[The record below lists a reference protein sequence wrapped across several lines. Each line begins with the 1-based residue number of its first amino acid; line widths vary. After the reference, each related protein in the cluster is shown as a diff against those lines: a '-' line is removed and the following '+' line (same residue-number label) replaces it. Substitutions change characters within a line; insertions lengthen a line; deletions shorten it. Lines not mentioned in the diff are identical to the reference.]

1 MSGDDKKAD
10 EQGAQKEEK
19 EPSAEVFLGAEAFL
33 GKLFAGEALEE
44 EGAPA
49 SENLLAKKLRA
60 QIRAGGPLSLH
71 DYMQACLADPEYGY
85 YLVREPFGVGGDF
98 ITAPDICQI
107 FGELL
112 GLWCVHVWAELGQPK
127 NCKLIELGPGRG
139 ALMSDALRAVSL
151 VPEFVR
157 SIEVHFVETSTALR
171 EAQKEHIEGQARDQE
186 RLIPD
191 LFWHD
196 DLSSVPAGPSFL
208 LANEFLD
215 ALPIRQFQ
223 MQGGQ
228 WFERMVGLDEKGGF
242 SFMLAEST
250 LEDTELLPPIHKQ
263 ATNGDFIEFCPAM
276 SAVIGHMAARAS
288 AHPFAGVLIDYGY
301 GAPALGDTFQAIS
314 DHKFTDPLKEPGL
327 ADVTAHVDFS
337 QLLGVAKAQGMA
349 VSGPATQRDFL
360 IALGVR
366 ERAAQL
372 MQAQE
377 NMISAQQFL
386 TGFQRLI
393 DHDKMGDLFKVVG
406 LAGAGQPALPGFET
420 AKSAKS
426 EGS

>member
-1 MSGDDKKAD
+1 MSSEDKKAD
-10 EQGAQKEEK
+10 QQQAEKEEV
-19 EPSAEVFLGAEAFL
+19 EPSVEAFL
-33 GKLFAGEALEE
+33 GKLFAGEPMEE
-44 EGAPA
+44 EQAPA
-49 SENLLAKKLRA
+49 SENLLARKLRA
-60 QIRAGGPLSLH
+60 QIRKQGPLRLH
-71 DYMQACLADPEYGY
+71 DYMQACLSDPEYGY
-85 YLVREPFGVGGDF
+85 YLVRDPFGVGGDF
-98 ITAPDICQI
+98 ITAPDVCQV

-112 GLWCVHVWAELGQPK
+112 GLWCVHVWAELGQPQ

-157 SIEVHFVETSTALR
+157 SIEVHFVETSRALR
-171 EAQKEHIEGQARDQE
+171 EAQKDHIEGQAKDQE
-186 RLIPD
+186 RPIPD

-208 LANEFLD
+208 IANEFID

-228 WFERMVGLDEKGGF
+228 WFERMVGLDGEGRF
-242 SFMLAEST
+242 SFELAEQP
-250 LEDTELLPPIHKQ
+250 LENMELLPPIHRQ
-263 ATNGDFIEFCPAM
+263 ANDGDYIEYCPAM
-276 SAVIGHMAARAS
+276 STVIGQMAARAKG
-288 AHPFAGVLIDYGY
+288 HPFAGLLIDYGY

-337 QLLGVAKAQGMA
+337 QLLRTAEKQGM
-349 VSGPATQRDFL
+349 SICGPATQRDFL

-386 TGFQRLI
+386 SGFQRLV
-393 DHDKMGDLFKVVG
+393 DHDKMGDLFKVAG
-406 LAGAGQPALPGFET
+406 LAGAGQPALPGFEK
-420 AKSAKS
+420 AEPAKS

>member
-1 MSGDDKKAD
+1 MSGDPEKT
-10 EQGAQKEEK
+10 KEHE
-19 EPSAEVFLGAEAFL
+19 EPSIEEPTVEEFL
-33 GKLFAGEALEE
+33 GKLFAGEAVEE
-44 EGAPA
+44 EEALA
-49 SENLLAKKLRA
+49 TKNLLAMKLRA
-60 QIRAGGPLSLH
+60 QIRADGPLSLH

-98 ITAPDICQI
+98 ITAPDICQV

-151 VPEFVR
+151 VPECVR
-157 SIEVHFVETSTALR
+157 SIDVHFVETSTALR
-171 EAQKEHIEGQARDQE
+171 TAQKEHIEGQAKDQE
-186 RLIPD
+186 REIPA

-196 DLSSVPAGPSFL
+196 DLSSVPDGPTFL
-208 LANEFLD
+208 IANEFMD

-228 WFERMVGLDEKGGF
+228 WFERQVGLDGEGGF
-242 SFMLAEST
+242 AFGLAEQP
-250 LEDTELLPPIHKQ
+250 LENTNILPPIHEQ
-263 ATNGDFIEFCPAM
+263 GVEGDFIEFCPAM
-276 SAVIGHMAARAS
+276 SAVIGQMAARAKT
-288 AHPFAGVLIDYGY
+288 HPFAGGLIDYGY
-301 GAPALGDTFQAIS
+301 GQPALGDTFQAIS
-314 DHKFTDPLKEPGL
+314 DHKFTDPLKDPGL

-337 QLLGVAKAQGMA
+337 QLLRTAEKQGLTVFGA
-349 VSGPATQRDFL
+349 ATQRDFL

-386 TGFQRLI
+386 SGFQRLV
-393 DHDKMGDLFKVVG
+393 DRDKMGELFKVAG
-406 LAGAGQPALPGFET
+406 LAGADQPALPGFEKVEPT
-420 AKSAKS
+420 KR
-426 EGS
+426 EGL